1 MLSSYEKNTYKR
13 AMHDIINPLSV
24 IYGSLYVIQLQH
36 PEVLN
41 YKYWSETMEDLEALK
56 ALLASYSYSSEPKSN
71 T

>member
-1 MLSSYEKNTYKR
+1 MLSSYEKDTYKR
-13 AMHDIINPLSV
+13 AIHDIVNPISV

-41 YKYWSETMEDLEALK
+41 YKYWSETMTDLEDLK
-56 ALLASYSYSSEPKSN
+56 SLLNTYSSSEPKSN

>member
-13 AMHDIINPLSV
+13 AIHDIVNPISV

-36 PEVLN
+36 PEVLD
-41 YKYWSETMEDLEALK
+41 YKYWNETMSDLEELK
-56 ALLASYSYSSEPKSN
+56 SLLNTYSSSEPKSN

>member
-1 MLSSYEKNTYKR
+1 MLSSYEIDTYKR
-13 AMHDIINPLSV
+13 AIHDIVNPISV

-41 YKYWSETMEDLEALK
+41 YKYWSETMTDLEDLK
-56 ALLASYSYSSEPKSN
+56 SLLNTYSSSEPKSN